1 MGPRTSGAL
10 APPAIRMRVR
20 GRLITATRRIP
31 AALREQ
37 VRQQPDAPAYTF
49 VDYEVDPAGYSQS
62 LTWSQLHRR
71 AQVVA
76 AELASCGSPG
86 DRVAILAPQGF
97 EYIVGVL
104 GAMEAG
110 FIAVPLSVPLF
121 GALDERVAAALR
133 DSSPA
138 ALLKAWA
145 AACTKNSGT
154 TRTASR
160 SR

>member
-1 MGPRTSGAL
+1 MPLTDSS
-10 APPAIRMRVR
+10 
-20 GRLITATRRIP
+20 IP

-86 DRVAILAPQGF
+86 DRAAILAPQGF

-110 FIAVPLSVPLF
+110 FIAVPLSVPL
-121 GALDERVAAALR
+121 LR
-133 DSSPA
+133 RA
-138 ALLKAWA
+138 R
-145 AACTKNSGT
+145 
-154 TRTASR
+154 RTGCRCAEGQLAGGNPDDIGGR
-160 SR
+160 Q